1 MTNVLVVEDSP
12 DLAFG
17 LQTNLEI
24 EGYQT
29 TVATDGEAAL
39 AKFDEIQ
46 PDIVILDLMIPKLN
60 GYGVLQAL
68 RERGS
73 NVPVLILSAQKEE
86 TAKIRGFRLGADDF
100 VTKPFS
106 VLELMARIE
115 ALLRRSALRPGTPL
129 EPTPGAEGRER
140 FGDVEVD
147 FTAQMVYRKGQKVDL
162 APKVFELLQAL
173 MRRGGAVARR
183 HDLLREVWGHRRQV
197 STRTVDLHILDLRRK
212 IEDDPTQPRHILTVR
227 KAGYRFQR

>member
-1 MTNVLVVEDSP
+1 MTKVLVVEDSP

-29 TVATDGEAAL
+29 TLAADGEAAL
-39 AKFDEIQ
+39 VMYQEFR

-68 RERGS
+68 RDQGS
-73 NVPVLILSAQKEE
+73 SVPVLILSAQKEE

-115 ALLRRSALRPGTPL
+115 ALLRRARSRPPNGKGST
-129 EPTPGAEGRER
+129 EETRVR
-140 FGDVEVD
+140 FGRIEVD
-147 FTAQMVYRKGQKVDL
+147 LTAQMVYRDGETVEL
-162 APKVFELLQAL
+162 APKAFDLLVAL

-183 HDLLREVWGHRRQV
+183 EELLRDVWGHRHLV
-197 STRTVDLHILDLRRK
+197 STRTVDLHVLELRRK
-212 IEDDPTQPRHILTVR
+212 IEDDPTNPKHIVTVR

>member
-1 MTNVLVVEDSP
+1 MPRVLVVEDSS

-24 EGYQT
+24 EGYET
-29 TVATDGEAAL
+29 SLAGDGEAAL
-39 AKFDEIQ
+39 DVYEKLS
-46 PDIVILDLMIPKLN
+46 PDIVILDLNIPRLN
-60 GYGVLQAL
+60 GYEVLQAL

-115 ALLRRSALRPGTPL
+115 ALLRRAAKPTERANASDTAPL
-129 EPTPGAEGRER
+129 R
-140 FGDVEVD
+140 FGNIS
-147 FTAQMVYRKGQKVDL
+147 VDL
-162 APKVFELLQAL
+162 AARVVYRDGEKLDVPPKTFDLLHAL
-173 MRRGGAVARR
+173 VRRNGAVVRR
-183 HDLLREVWGHRRQV
+183 EDLLREVWGHRNLI
-197 STRTVDLHILDLRRK
+197 STRTVDLHVLELRRK
-212 IEDDPTQPRHILTVR
+212 IEEDPTRPQHIITVR

>member
-1 MTNVLVVEDSP
+1 MARVLVVEDSP
-12 DLAFG
+12 DLAYG

-24 EGYQT
+24 EGYETQL
-29 TVATDGEAAL
+29 AQDGEAAL
-39 AKFDEIQ
+39 HFFDEFR

-60 GYGVLQAL
+60 GYGVLQSL
-68 RERGS
+68 RDQGS

-115 ALLRRSALRPGTPL
+115 ALLRRATTTREGTEEL
-129 EPTPGAEGRER
+129 AESRGR
-140 FGDVEVD
+140 FGSIEVD
-147 FTAQMVYRKGQKVDL
+147 AATQTVYRDGKKVDL
-162 APKVFELLQAL
+162 SPKAYELLVAL
-173 MRRGGAVARR
+173 MKRRGVVRR
-183 HDLLREVWGHRRQV
+183 EDLLREVWGHRRLV
-197 STRTVDLHILDLRRK
+197 TTRTVDLHMLELRRK
-212 IEDDPTQPRHILTVR
+212 LENDPSAPKHFLTVR